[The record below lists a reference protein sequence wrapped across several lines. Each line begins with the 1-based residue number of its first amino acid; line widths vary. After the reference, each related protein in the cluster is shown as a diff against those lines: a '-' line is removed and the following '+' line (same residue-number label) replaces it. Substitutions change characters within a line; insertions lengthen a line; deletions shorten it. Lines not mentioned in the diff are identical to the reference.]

1 MRLEAAPSYRRTI
14 DDNRLEADVL
24 LENKTA
30 VIYGGG
36 GDIGAAMARGFAAEG
51 ARVFLAGRTPAKLD
65 AVAEQIRD
73 GGGVAET
80 AVVDA
85 LDEPTV
91 NSWVD
96 SVAATAGSIDISVN
110 VISQDSIFGPLIEMP
125 VDAFGRSLET
135 MARSFLLTTQAAAR
149 HMVKQGSGVI
159 LHFGGSDASNS
170 MPGLGNVQIGFDM
183 VEAMRRQWACE
194 LGQHSIRVLSMRTG
208 GIPESM
214 GDDPQ
219 TEPFKQQ
226 IIDSTLLKRGAT
238 LTDVGRV
245 AAFLASDHARTLT
258 STQVNISC
266 GSLVD

>member
-1 MRLEAAPSYRRTI
+1 M
-14 DDNRLEADVL
+14 L

-36 GDIGAAMARGFAAEG
+36 GAIGGALARGFAAEG
-51 ARVFLAGRTPAKLD
+51 AKVFLAGRTPATLD
-65 AVAEQIRD
+65 SVADEIRRA
-73 GGGVAET
+73 GGLAET

-85 LDEPTV
+85 LDEAAV
-91 NSWVD
+91 NGWVD
-96 SVAATAGSIDISVN
+96 SIASIAGSIDISVN
-110 VISQDSIFGPLIEMP
+110 VISQDAIFTPLIDMP
-125 VDAFGRSLET
+125 VADFGRA
-135 MARSFLLTTQAAAR
+135 MDKVARSFLLTAKAAAR

-159 LHFGGSDASNS
+159 LHFGGSDSTNS
-170 MPGLGNVQIGFDM
+170 LPGLGTVQIGCDM

-194 LGQHSIRVLSMRTG
+194 LGAHSIRVVSMRTG

-214 GDDPQ
+214 GDDPE

-226 IIDSTLLKRGAT
+226 IVDATLLKRAAT
-238 LTDVGRV
+238 LADVGRV